1 MDAERLDG
9 QRPARGGYPW
19 WAWVIGVWF
28 LFPLALML
36 IGVAAPQT
44 RRYLGAPGI
53 IGLTV
58 ALTVFTVVLGAT
70 LGDGTE
76 PAPTP
81 ITTSTQD
88 SASAGESE
96 PVWPSPT
103 STSIAQ
109 CPTPAETV
117 YFASFGE
124 IFSPI
129 PDALLGVGTLMDMV
143 GSSPALLLDDDWKLR
158 IALEFSALRL
168 GADEIR
174 DLSPPGSLHEIHN
187 LNVLVA
193 DKIDDF
199 ADLLA
204 VGVDKVDVDLLLMSA
219 ETLEDIT
226 ELMELLRSKIEAHCQ

>member
-9 QRPARGGYPW
+9 QRPARRGYPW

-58 ALTVFTVVLGAT
+58 ALTVFTVLLGAA
-70 LGDGTE
+70 LGDSTE
-76 PAPTP
+76 PAATP
-81 ITTSTQD
+81 IATSTQD

-103 STSIAQ
+103 FTSIAQ

-117 YFASFGE
+117 YFASLGE
-124 IFSPI
+124 ITSSTG
-129 PDALLGVGTLMDMV
+129 DAFQGISTLMEMAT
-143 GSSPALLLDDDWKLR
+143 SNLALLLDDDWRLR
-158 IALEFSALRL
+158 IVLVLSAMRW
-168 GADEIR
+168 GADEMR
-174 DLSPPGSLHEIHN
+174 DLFPPDSLHEIHN
-187 LNVLVA
+187 DIVRMA
-193 DKIDDF
+193 DKIDDYV
-199 ADLLA
+199 DLIEAGL
-204 VGVDKVDVDLLLMSA
+204 DKVDVDLLLMSA